1 MKHYVRYKWIYKFA
15 RTIIA
20 PFFAVRM
27 GYRCLPAGK
36 LEEPYIVLA
45 NHTTDLD
52 PVLVAM
58 SFPQH
63 MYFVASEHIYRWGVV
78 SKVLSWCFAPIARAK
93 GTTDART
100 VMDILGRLHAGH
112 NVCIFAE
119 GNRSF
124 NGLTTEILPSTGKL
138 VKATGAM
145 LLTYKLEG
153 GYFTSPR
160 WSRSMRRGKMF
171 GHVAGKY
178 SAAQLKSMTNE
189 EVSALIE
196 RDLSEDAYERQQK
209 NPVRYRGKHLAEHLE
224 TALYLCPRCKRI
236 GTLHSDNDRFSCT
249 CGFQTRYTEYG
260 ELTGEGL
267 PFRSITEWDQ
277 WQSDKLLR
285 LANNIS
291 EAPICSDAEQN
302 LYRVQA
308 ATGRTLLTRDVMRLY
323 RDRLE
328 CGSHVFPIGKI
339 SNMAIYGA
347 MSLIFTTSDGGY
359 YEIISGRPRS
369 ATKYVTLYRALKQKH
384 LS

>member
-1 MKHYVRYKWIYKFA
+1 MKHHTRHKWIYK
-15 RTIIA
+15 IVLILVA
-20 PFFAVRM
+20 PFFRWRM
-27 GYRCLPAGK
+27 GYRCLPADK

-58 SFPQH
+58 SFTQQ
-63 MYFVASEHIYRWGVV
+63 MYFVASEHIYRWGFV
-78 SKVLSWCFAPIARAK
+78 SKLLSWCFAPIARAK
-93 GTTDART
+93 GSTDART
-100 VMDILGRLHAGH
+100 VMDILGRLHAGY

-145 LLTYKLEG
+145 LVTYKLEG
-153 GYFTSPR
+153 GYFASPR

-178 SAAQLKSMTNE
+178 SASQLKNMTNE
-189 EVSALIE
+189 EISALIE
-196 RDLSEDAYERQQK
+196 RDLFEDAYARQTA

-236 GTLHSDNDRFSCT
+236 GTLHSKNDRLT
-249 CGFQTRYTEYG
+249 CGCGLLAQYSEFG
-260 ELTGEGL
+260 ELKGECL
-267 PFRSITEWDQ
+267 PFKTVTEWDQ
-277 WQSDKLLR
+277 WQSAQLLK
-285 LANNIS
+285 IS
-291 EAPICSDAEQN
+291 DDIDEDPICSDTEQN

-308 ATGRTLLTRDVMRLY
+308 ASGRILLVRDSLMLF
-323 RDRLE
+323 RDRLV
-328 CGSHVFPIGKI
+328 CGAHVFPVSKI

-347 MSLIFTTSDGGY
+347 MSLIFTTTDGGY
-359 YEIISGRPRS
+359 YEIISDHPRS
-369 ATKYVTLYRALKQKH
+369 ATKYLTLFRAYKQKQ